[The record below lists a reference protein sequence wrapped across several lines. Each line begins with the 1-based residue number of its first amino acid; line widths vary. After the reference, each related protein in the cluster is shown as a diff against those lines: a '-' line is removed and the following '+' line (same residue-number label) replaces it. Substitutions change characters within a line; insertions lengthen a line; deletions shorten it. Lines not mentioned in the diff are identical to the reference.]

1 MQFLK
6 FFIFTLCMF
15 NIAFTADECDEIN
28 PSKKSDCT
36 DYKLSETE
44 KALGADACCYVTYKK
59 NNKEEKECSSYIKKT
74 VKKDIVKA
82 QGESLGYE
90 DYSIDCHSNWL
101 SLCLSFL
108 LFALLF

>member
-15 NIAFTADECDEIN
+15 NIVFTADECFDID

-36 DYKLSETE
+36 DYKLSDSE
-44 KALGADACCYVTYKK
+44 KALGADACCYETYKK
-59 NNKEEKECSSYIKKT
+59 DNKEKKKCTLEIKKT
-74 VKKDIVKA
+74 ITKDYVEQVEK
-82 QGESLGYE
+82 EYGYE
-90 DYSIDCHSNWL
+90 DYSLDCHSNWL